1 MLPDECESI
10 THQWKNFKTTH
21 DVTWKNI
28 HHGSVHSY
36 VFIFI
41 SLLHGSYVKTPTLL
55 HSHTDSRTQIVVYS
69 LRCFD
74 QQLADEVHSELRHPG
89 EGLPAVVHIDLGNI
103 QIRLLLVV
111 PSKRRLARHQHVRDD
126 AHAPEKHT
134 QDISDMESLKAK

>member
-1 MLPDECESI
+1 MEVMLKHP
-10 THQWKNFKTTH
+10 
-21 DVTWKNI
+21 
-28 HHGSVHSY
+28 HSY
-36 VFIFI
+36 
-41 SLLHGSYVKTPTLL
+41 T
-55 HSHTDSRTQIVVYS
+55 RTQTVIYS